1 MMALH
6 RFTSEVSD
14 KLFHLP
20 SLGVKHFPFNVGL
33 FNWTVPSSTFA
44 LLSILSLLPY
54 RQDAQVSEGG
64 PIYSIEVGRFT
75 ALPQF

>member
-1 MMALH
+1 MTELFYESASICGIMTLALY

-33 FNWTVPSSTFA
+33 F
-44 LLSILSLLPY
+44 
-54 RQDAQVSEGG
+54 SE
-64 PIYSIEVGRFT
+64 
-75 ALPQF
+75 

>member
-1 MMALH
+1 LALVCRYVKIMALH

-33 FNWTVPSSTFA
+33 
-44 LLSILSLLPY
+44 LLQL
-54 RQDAQVSEGG
+54 
-64 PIYSIEVGRFT
+64 
-75 ALPQF
+75 